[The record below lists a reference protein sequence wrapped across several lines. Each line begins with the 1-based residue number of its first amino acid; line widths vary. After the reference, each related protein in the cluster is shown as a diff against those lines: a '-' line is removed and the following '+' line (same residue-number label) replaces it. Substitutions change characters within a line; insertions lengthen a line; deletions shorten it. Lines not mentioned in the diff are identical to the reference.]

1 MLGLVLTAG
10 GARGAY
16 QAGVLK
22 RIGELPSLRGKPV
35 PFRIITGA
43 SAGAINGAA
52 IAAMSGN
59 FYDATQMLAR
69 LWSELTVRSVF
80 KADALSLG
88 LNGLRLLQDLTLGGI
103 IGGAG
108 AQSLLNPRRCVPSW
122 RSTSHWKAS
131 AKGLLAVTSMRW
143 RYRRRATIRESPSPS
158 FRGSPA
164 THCGRRAAV

>member
-22 RIGELPSLRGKPV
+22 RIGELPSLRGKPA

-52 IAAMSGN
+52 IASLSGN

-69 LWSELTVRSVF
+69 LWSELT
-80 KADALSLG
+80 
-88 LNGLRLLQDLTLGGI
+88 
-103 IGGAG
+103 
-108 AQSLLNPRRCVPSW
+108 
-122 RSTSHWKAS
+122 S
-131 AKGLLAVTSMRW
+131 A
-143 RYRRRATIRESPSPS
+143 
-158 FRGSPA
+158 
-164 THCGRRAAV
+164 